1 MIARMTTSTRARATK
16 AIWKDRVEAWR
27 ASGTSAAEFAREHG
41 LAASTLRWWS
51 SHLTC
56 AEAPRF
62 LQLVPKARATTA
74 PPELVVEVGVA
85 RVRVAAGFD
94 AALLSDVVRALGGA
108 PL

>member
-16 AIWKDRVEAWR
+16 AIWKDRVEAWS
-27 ASGTSAAEFAREHG
+27 ASGASATEFAREHG

-51 SHLTC
+51 SHLKR

-62 LQLVPKARATTA
+62 VQLVPKTPTTTA
-74 PPELVVEVGVA
+74 PSDLVVEVGVA

-108 PL
+108 PP